1 MHTREILT
9 CLCDKYTLGKI
20 ICDPVAVTG
29 GLLHRMYHV
38 TTDQGEYAIKL
49 LNPDIMKRPKAMSNM
64 IHSERIA
71 AHIASYFGHNTE
83 DCRAE
88 DLSAEDPVPVV
99 AALEYGGQHLLSTCP
114 LDFGEDSL
122 TDTDPPQY
130 ALAYPWLDARSLFAP
145 EIGAEHCR
153 KVGHL
158 LGQIH
163 HADFRLEGVER
174 EVSTRSLYDWRGY
187 LAMAREQKVPWLSDY
202 EAMVANLSR
211 WDQSA
216 VDAMEAVN
224 AFQVISHRD
233 LDPKNILWQGT
244 NPLIIDWEAA
254 GYVNPYQE
262 LLEVMNYWCRDKE
275 GSYSTTLCHTLLQEY
290 IQFMDLQ
297 NADWEPV
304 FACSYDGMLGWL
316 EYTLK
321 KALGLEGDETDR
333 IQGAQQL
340 MDTYREL
347 NRYDD
352 QAGQLRTM
360 LAKAGQKK

>member
-1 MHTREILT
+1 MHSREILT

-49 LNPDIMKRPKAMSNM
+49 LNPDIMKRPQALSNM

-71 AHIASYFGHNTE
+71 AHIAAYFTCSTE
-83 DCRAE
+83 NLRSE
-88 DLSAEDPVPVV
+88 IPVPVV
-99 AALEYGGQHLLSTCP
+99 AALEYDEQHLLSACP
-114 LDFGEDSL
+114 PVSDENDHP
-122 TDTDPPQY
+122 DTAPPQY
-130 ALAYPWLDARSLFAP
+130 ALAYPWLDAKSLFAP

-163 HADFRLEGVER
+163 HADFRVEGVER
-174 EVSTRSLYDWRGY
+174 ETSTRSTYDWQGY
-187 LAMAREQKVPWLSDY
+187 LTMAREQKVPWLADY
-202 EAMVANLSR
+202 EAMLANLSR

-262 LLEVMNYWCRDKE
+262 LLEVINYWCRDEK
-275 GSYSTTLCHTLLQEY
+275 GNYSPTLCHALLQEY

-297 NADWEPV
+297 NADWTSV

-340 MDTYREL
+340 MDAYREL
-347 NRYDD
+347 KRYDD
-352 QAGQLRTM
+352 QTRQLRTRKISM
-360 LAKAGQKK
+360 LF

>member
-1 MHTREILT
+1 MHTQKILT

-20 ICDPVAVTG
+20 ICEPLPVTG

-71 AHIASYFGHNTE
+71 THIAAYFA
-83 DCRAE
+83 R
-88 DLSAEDPVPVV
+88 SAENLRPEAPVPVV
-99 AALEYGGQHLLSTCP
+99 AALEYSGQHLLSACP
-114 LDFGEDSL
+114 PASDENGHLDTAS
-122 TDTDPPQY
+122 PQY

-145 EIGAEHCR
+145 AIGAEHCR

-163 HADFRLEGVER
+163 HADFRLEGVGP
-174 EVSTRSLYDWRGY
+174 EVSTRSPYDWQSY
-187 LAMAREQKVPWLSDY
+187 LAMAREQKVPWLADY
-202 EAMVANLSR
+202 EAMLTNLFR
-211 WDQSA
+211 WDQAA
-216 VDAMEAVN
+216 VNAMETVN

-233 LDPKNILWQGT
+233 LDPKNILWQGAD
-244 NPLIIDWEAA
+244 PLIIDWEAA

-262 LLEVMNYWCRDKE
+262 LLEVMNYWCRDEK
-275 GSYSTTLCHTLLQEY
+275 GDYSPTLCHALLQEY
-290 IQFMDLQ
+290 IPFMDLQ

-321 KALGLEGDETDR
+321 KGLGLEGDEADR
-333 IQGAQQL
+333 VQGAQQL
-340 MDTYREL
+340 MDAYGEL
-347 NRYDD
+347 KRYDD
-352 QAGQLRTM
+352 QAAQLRTM
-360 LAKAGQKK
+360 LAME

>member
-71 AHIASYFGHNTE
+71 AHIAAYFAHS
-83 DCRAE
+83 AE
-88 DLSAEDPVPVV
+88 DLSAENSVPVV
-99 AALEYGGQHLLSTCP
+99 AALEYSGQHLLSTCP
-114 LDFGEDSL
+114 LDFGKDSL

-130 ALAYPWLDARSLFAP
+130 ALAYPWLDARSLFVP
-145 EIGAEHCR
+145 EIGAGHCR

-163 HADFRLEGVER
+163 HADFRIDEVEP
-174 EVSTRSLYDWRGY
+174 ETSTRSPYDWQGY
-187 LAMAREQKVPWLSDY
+187 LAMAREQKVSWLADY
-202 EAMVANLSR
+202 EAMLPDLFR
-211 WDQSA
+211 WDQAA
-216 VDAMEAVN
+216 VDAMETVN
-224 AFQVISHRD
+224 AFQVITHRD

-275 GSYSTTLCHTLLQEY
+275 GSYSTTLCHALLQEY

-304 FACSYDGMLGWL
+304 FACSYDSMLGWL

-321 KALGLEGDETDR
+321 KGLGLEGNEADR
-333 IQGAQQL
+333 SQGAQQL
-340 MDTYREL
+340 LDAYREL
-347 NRYDD
+347 KRYDD
-352 QAGQLRTM
+352 QAWQLRTM